1 MAAPPAR
8 TQNQCRAIAATPDW
22 PEPTPHEPL
31 RSTHTSTLPELL
43 AHFCASVLVT
53 TYQAGRLVL
62 LRADGEVLNTHFRL
76 FQKPMGMAVRANRIA
91 IGCEM
96 EIREYHNV
104 PAVCGRL
111 DRSGKHDACFL
122 PRMAHATGD
131 IDIHE
136 MAWGESRGQGTE
148 DRGRGA
154 GASELW
160 FVNTRFSCLCTRSP
174 EYSFQPRWR
183 PKFVTQLRPED
194 CCHLNGLAI
203 VEGRPRYVT
212 ALGEC
217 DEAGGWRQNKRD
229 GGVLIDVETD
239 EIIAR
244 GLSMPHSPRW
254 YRDKLWLLN
263 SGTGGLG
270 TVDLASGK
278 YEELI
283 ELPGFT
289 RGLDFLGPFA
299 LVGLS
304 QVRDSAVFSGIP
316 IASRAERCCGVWVV
330 NIETGQE
337 VGWVKFED
345 ALQEIF
351 AVQVLPQARF
361 PELVNE
367 DREILASSYVVPDEA
382 LADVPEELRK

>member
-1 MAAPPAR
+1 
-8 TQNQCRAIAATPDW
+8 
-22 PEPTPHEPL
+22 
-31 RSTHTSTLPELL
+31 
-43 AHFCASVLVT
+43 VLVT
-53 TYQAGRLVL
+53 TYQAGRLVM
-62 LRADGEVLNTHFRL
+62 LRADGSVLNTHFRL
-76 FQKPMGMAVRANRIA
+76 FPKPMGMAVRPNRIA
-91 IGCEM
+91 IGTEM

-104 PAVCGRL
+104 PAVCARL
-111 DRSGKHDACFL
+111 DPPGKHDACFL
-122 PRMAHATGD
+122 PRMAHGTGD

-136 MAWGESRGQGTE
+136 MAWV
-148 DRGRGA
+148 DK
-154 GASELW
+154 ELW
-160 FVNTRFSCLCTRSP
+160 FINTRFSCLCTRSP

-183 PKFVTQLRPED
+183 PKFVRQLTPED
-194 CCHLNGLAI
+194 RCHLNGLAI
-203 VEGRPRYVT
+203 ADGRPKYVT

-217 DEAGGWRQNKRD
+217 NEADGWRKNKRD
-229 GGVLIDVETD
+229 GGILIDIESD
-239 EIIAR
+239 EIIAH

-254 YRDKLWLLN
+254 YRNQLWLLH

-270 TVDLASGK
+270 TIDPVTGK

-304 QVRDSAVFSGIP
+304 QVRDSAIFSGLP
-316 IASRAERCCGVWVV
+316 TASRTDRSCGVWVV
-330 NIETGQE
+330 NIETGKE

-351 AVQVLPQARF
+351 AVQVLPQSLF

-367 DREILASSYVVPDEA
+367 NKELLASSYVVPDEA
-382 LADVPEELRK
+382 LADVPRELRSWKKE